1 MTPLPCPPAL
11 WPEFSRLL
19 DEALELPPEQRL
31 AWLET
36 LPPQHAALRPYL
48 CRVLQDS
55 LAPGRSP
62 ERSPGQSP
70 EQSPNQSPTATTNAV
85 PDLQGPRRHPD
96 PDVVAPPAR
105 AAGQPVGPY
114 ELIRE
119 LGRGGMG
126 EVWLARRSDGAYA
139 REVALKLPHAHLLA
153 GALRDRF
160 DRERDILAALS
171 HAHIARFYDAG
182 LAADGQPYLALEAVD
197 GLPIT
202 DWCQSHQLGVDERLA
217 LFDQV
222 AQAVMHAHAKLIAHR
237 DLKPANVLVTP
248 AGEVKLL
255 DFGIAK
261 LLHGEALAGSTALT
275 RAEGVLATPRYAA
288 PEQLTGAP
296 VSVATD
302 VYALGLMLFELLTD
316 APAVPR
322 RPREP
327 TPIDPPLP
335 SRHVLDP
342 ARRRAL
348 SGDLDA
354 IVNKALQ
361 LAPDARYAS
370 VANLADDLLRHR
382 QHLPIAARRIT
393 FWHRAAK
400 LVRRHRLT
408 VAMGSALG
416 LAVLAG
422 VLGVAWQ
429 AHEARTQARRA
440 EAVKDFL
447 LGVFSGADPRLAAAK
462 PNGQTPAKALL
473 DRASARIDERFAS
486 DPDLRIELL
495 RTAADIYRELG
506 ESEAYNTLQS
516 RQLALV
522 RERYGPLHHNV
533 IEGLVEASLQA
544 LQRGDHAACRA
555 LLAEADTA
563 LRAAKLD
570 RSETRAFWWMN
581 DAICRRDLAGQADQQ
596 LQSLNRAVALF
607 ALVAPGQR
615 GHVTALA
622 EIATVHSN
630 EMRLPEAIA
639 MGQQAIAMAEKLPE
653 RNEAELQTLYSNLGV
668 ALMQGGDLAAAGAA
682 FGRAA
687 DISARTSGAQA
698 RAAWGPR
705 GKQART
711 LHLGGDRAAA
721 WPLFEA
727 LLSVLPPPSEP
738 NPDAHTVREDMGER
752 LAAEGRALEA
762 LPLLQQ
768 AERGF
773 QTAPDSDF
781 ALRRVRRNLGDALDR
796 AGRPD
801 EARRMLQVALADF
814 VAHAPAAGQPT
825 LVMRERWA
833 RFLFEQGDSAA
844 AELEWQRAIQAAS
857 NPRWAHVALA
867 QAGLARVMLARK
879 DSVQALQHSAAA
891 LATWQGLQGFRD
903 VRMQAYLWRVRA
915 AVLDLAGQAAEA
927 NALREQ
933 ARAQALRTDAPSSPT
948 LTQPHY
954 LGL

>member
-1 MTPLPCPPAL
+1 MTPLPCPEAL
-11 WPEFSRLL
+11 WPEFSGLL
-19 DEALELPPEQRL
+19 DQAMALPPEQRV
-31 AWLET
+31 AWIEA
-36 LPPQHAALRPYL
+36 LPSQHGEVLPYL
-48 CRVLQDS
+48 RRVLQDN
-55 LAPGRSP
+55 LAPG
-62 ERSPGQSP
+62 
-70 EQSPNQSPTATTNAV
+70 AA
-85 PDLQGPRRHPD
+85 PDLQGPRWQPD
-96 PDVVAPPAR
+96 PAATPAAR
-105 AAGQPVGPY
+105 AAGQRIGPY

-126 EVWLARRSDGAYA
+126 EVWLARRSDGAYV

-160 DRERDILAALS
+160 DRERDILAGLS

-202 DWCQSHQLGVDERLA
+202 DWCQSRQLGVPERLA

-261 LLHGEALAGSTALT
+261 LLHGEHGEALAGSTALT

-288 PEQLTGAP
+288 PEQLSGAP

-302 VYALGLMLFELLTD
+302 VYALGLMLFELLTG
-316 APAVPR
+316 APAVPTQ
-322 RPREP
+322 PRAP

-335 SRHVLDP
+335 SRHVQDP

-361 LAPDARYAS
+361 VAPDDRYAS

-393 FWHRAAK
+393 LWHRATK
-400 LVRRHRLT
+400 LVRRHRLM
-408 VAMGSALG
+408 VAMGSALT
-416 LAVLAG
+416 LALLAG

-462 PNGQTPAKALL
+462 PNGQTPAKTLL
-473 DRASARIDERFAS
+473 DRASARIDERFAD

-506 ESEAYNTLQS
+506 ESEAYLSLQN

-522 RERYGPLHHNV
+522 RERYGPLHEN
-533 IEGLVEASLQA
+533 IIDGQLEAAIQA
-544 LQRGDHAACRA
+544 MLRGDHSACRA
-555 LLAEADTA
+555 LLVETDQA
-563 LRAAKLD
+563 LRAAKMD
-570 RSETRAFWWMN
+570 QTTTRAQWWTTQ
-581 DAICRRDLAGQADQQ
+581 ATCLRDQPGQTAQQ

-607 ALVAPGQR
+607 AQAAPGQR
-615 GHVTALA
+615 GHVTALT
-622 EIATVHSN
+622 EMATIYIGQ
-630 EMRLPEAIA
+630 MRLPEAIA
-639 MGQQAIAMAEKLPE
+639 TNQQAIAMALRLPQ
-653 RNEAELQTLYSNLGV
+653 RNEAELQTLYGNLGV
-668 ALMQGGDLAAAGAA
+668 ALMQAGELAAAGAA
-682 FGRAA
+682 FGESANIAQRTTGAA
-687 DISARTSGAQA
+687 ART
-698 RAAWGPR
+698 AWGPR

-727 LLSVLPPPSEP
+727 LLKVLPAATEP
-738 NPDAHTVREDMGER
+738 NPDAHTAREDMGER
-752 LAAEGRALEA
+752 LCAEGRATEG

-768 AERGF
+768 AEQGF
-773 QTAPDSDF
+773 KDAPDYEF
-781 ALRRVRRNLGDALDR
+781 ALRRVRRHLGDALDKV
-796 AGRPD
+796 GRTD
-801 EARRMLQVALADF
+801 EARRMLQLALYDYE
-814 VAHAPAAGQPT
+814 AHAPATQQASI
-825 LVMRERWA
+825 VMRERWG
-833 RFLFEQGDSAA
+833 RFLLEQGDAGAA
-844 AELEWQRAIQAAS
+844 QRELQRAVDDAA
-857 NPRWAHVALA
+857 NQHWAHVALA
-867 QAGLARVMLARK
+867 QAGLARLMLARA
-879 DSVQALQHSAAA
+879 DSALALQHSAQA
-891 LATWQGLQGFRD
+891 LATWDQLQGFRD

-915 AVLDLAGQAAEA
+915 AVLDQAGQSSAAS
-927 NALREQ
+927 ALREQ
-933 ARAQALRTDAPSSPT
+933 ARTQALRTDAPTSPT
-948 LTQPHY
+948 LTQPSY